1 MKLTTVILVLMTF
14 MVTSC
19 KDINA
24 INGDYDIT
32 MVGSNDY
39 TAHDVS
45 MTIEMG
51 QENKI
56 SGKSACNQY
65 FGTFK
70 NPEDNQVEMGMMAGT
85 KMYCKETAAVEKDYL
100 NHLSLVTAVNKTKT
114 GLDLLNKDGEVI
126 IVAVKKQTK

>member
-1 MKLTTVILVLMTF
+1 MKLTTAILVLMTL

-19 KDINA
+19 KDIDA

-39 TAHDVS
+39 SAHDVT

-51 QENKI
+51 KENKI
-56 SGKSACNQY
+56 SGKSACNGY

-70 NPEDNQVEMGMMAGT
+70 NPENNQVEMGMMAGT

-126 IVAVKKQTK
+126 IVAVKKETK

>member
-1 MKLTTVILVLMTF
+1 MKLTTAILVLMTL

-19 KDINA
+19 KDMDA
-24 INGDYDIT
+24 INGAYDIT

-39 TAHDVS
+39 SAHDIT
-45 MTIEMG
+45 MIIEMG
-51 QENKI
+51 EENKI

-85 KMYCKETAAVEKDYL
+85 KMSCRETAAIEKDYL
-100 NHLSLVTAVNKTKT
+100 NNLSLVTAVNKTNT

-126 IVAVKKQTK
+126 IVAVKKEAK